1 MFTKRRVLAGVLL
14 AMVLVLVVAVP
25 AFAAGTS
32 GAAPDPNTLV
42 GDGAAAAQSGGGTD
56 AAQNLATELLN
67 WVKLIIIPIA
77 ALVALPALFRRDVG
91 HALVVLVIVV
101 IVGAFAFNPG
111 GVQTFV
117 TGVAN
122 SILGTGGH
130 A

>member
-1 MFTKRRVLAGVLL
+1 MFSKRRVLAGVLL

-25 AFAAGTS
+25 AFAAGPI
-32 GAAPDPNTLV
+32 GATPDPNTLV
-42 GDGAAAAQSGGGTD
+42 GNGAAATAGGGGTD
-56 AAQNLATELLN
+56 AAQNLANQLLH
-67 WVKLIIIPIA
+67 WAGLVIIPIA

-91 HALVVLVIVV
+91 HALVVLIIVIV
-101 IVGAFAFNPG
+101 VGAFAFNPG

-122 SILGTGGH
+122 SILGTGH

>member
-1 MFTKRRVLAGVLL
+1 MFSKGRILAGALL
-14 AMVLVLVVAVP
+14 AMVLVLAVAVP
-25 AFAAGTS
+25 ALAAGPV

-42 GDGAAAAQSGGGTD
+42 GNGAAAAQSGGGND
-56 AAQNLATELLN
+56 AAQALASQLLH
-67 WVKLIIIPIA
+67 WAGLIIIPIA

-101 IVGAFAFNPG
+101 VVGAFAFDPT
-111 GVQTFV
+111 GVQSFV

-122 SILGTGGH
+122 TILGTGGH

>member
-1 MFTKRRVLAGVLL
+1 VLL
-14 AMVLVLVVAVP
+14 AVVLMLVVAVP
-25 AFAAGTS
+25 AFADPGTT
-32 GAAPDPNTLV
+32 PDPNTLV
-42 GDGAAAAQSGGGTD
+42 GNGAAAAQGGGTD
-56 AAQNLATELLN
+56 AAQQLASQLLH
-67 WVKLIIIPIA
+67 WAGLIIIPIA

-101 IVGAFAFNPG
+101 VVGAFAFDPG

-122 SILGTGGH
+122 TILGTGGH